1 MQKKWEEGK
10 YVKKKKGEKGNEKR
24 STRSK
29 VVKVKVLNL
38 DLLSK
43 DLEVKL
49 GGIIKEYEALSFL
62 NF

>member
-1 MQKKWEEGK
+1 VQKKREEGK
-10 YVKKKKGEKGNEKR
+10 YVKKKKGEKGDERR

-43 DLEVKL
+43 DLEMKL
-49 GGIIKEYEALSFL
+49 GSIIKEYEAFSFP

>member
-1 MQKKWEEGK
+1 
-10 YVKKKKGEKGNEKR
+10 VKKKKGEKGNEKR